1 MNGTII
7 KSSGG
12 LYTVL
17 SDGKTYDCKAR
28 GIFRH
33 KKEPPLV
40 GDKCTFSADEKL
52 GFVIESITPRKNS
65 LIRPPV
71 ANIDK
76 LIISFA
82 PRSPVPSTLYI
93 DKLTC
98 VAKHNGIEPVIVI
111 TKADLDREAAQ
122 KLEEEY
128 TLSGFRV
135 FITSSMQSDGVDALY
150 DFICQSKNEI
160 IAFAG
165 ASGVGKSSILNA
177 LFPKLELETGN
188 ISEKIERGKHTTRS
202 VSLFELSQLIDG
214 ASGFI
219 ADTPGFSMLDL
230 INFNF
235 FSIEDLPLTFPE
247 IENIIGKCRW
257 RDCTHT
263 KEDGCAFL
271 SAVERGEIAESR
283 KESYLEIRRE
293 LLLKNSWK

>member
-17 SDGKTYDCKAR
+17 SDKKTYDCKAR

-33 KKEPPLV
+33 KKEQPLV
-40 GDKCTFSADEKL
+40 GDRCTFSADEKL
-52 GFVIESITPRKNS
+52 GFVIESIMPRKNS

-98 VAKHNGIEPVIVI
+98 VARHNDIEPIIVI
-111 TKADLDREAAQ
+111 TKADLDIDKAE
-122 KLEEEY
+122 KLRDTY
-128 TLSGFRV
+128 VRSGFKV
-135 FITSSMQSDGVDALY
+135 FLTSSKQNDGIDALY
-150 DFICQSKNEI
+150 DFIYQNKNDI

-177 LFPKLELETGN
+177 LFPKLALETGN

-202 VSLFELSQLIDG
+202 VSLFELSDLIDG
-214 ASGFI
+214 ANGFI
-219 ADTPGFSMLDL
+219 ADTPGFSMLDF

-235 FSIEDLPLTFPE
+235 FSLEELPMTFPE
-247 IENIIGKCRW
+247 IERIIGKCRW

-263 KEDGCAFL
+263 KEDGCEFL
-271 SAVERGEIAESR
+271 LAVERNEIAESR
-283 KESYLEIRRE
+283 KESYLEMRRE
-293 LLLKNSWK
+293 LSLKNSWK

>member
-52 GFVIESITPRKNS
+52 GFVIESITSRKNS

-82 PRSPVPSTLYI
+82 PRSPVPSMLYI

-122 KLEEEY
+122 KLEEAY

>member
-122 KLEEEY
+122 KLEEAY

>member
-17 SDGKTYDCKAR
+17 SDKKTYDCKAR

-40 GDKCTFSADEKL
+40 GDRCTFSADEKL
-52 GFVIESITPRKNS
+52 GFVIESIMPRKNS

-98 VAKHNGIEPVIVI
+98 VARHNNIEPIIVI
-111 TKADLDREAAQ
+111 TKADLDIDKAE
-122 KLEEEY
+122 KLRDTY
-128 TLSGFRV
+128 VRSGFKV
-135 FITSSMQSDGVDALY
+135 FLTSSKQNDGIDALY
-150 DFICQSKNEI
+150 DFIYQNKNDI

-177 LFPKLELETGN
+177 LFPKLALETGN

-202 VSLFELSQLIDG
+202 VSLFELSDLIDG
-214 ASGFI
+214 ANGFI
-219 ADTPGFSMLDL
+219 ADTPGFSMLDF

-235 FSIEDLPLTFPE
+235 FSLEELPMTFPE
-247 IENIIGKCRW
+247 IERIIGKCRW

-263 KEDGCAFL
+263 KEDGCEFL
-271 SAVERGEIAESR
+271 LAVERNEIAESR
-283 KESYLEIRRE
+283 KESYLEMRRE
-293 LLLKNSWK
+293 LSLKNSWK